1 MSTTT
6 TSTAPTNWSA
16 AIKSNI
22 PNTKI
27 TGKTVHGSTNAGVLH
42 QSAKQTKKT
51 KSSTNNSNSGIADTN
66 TRTTTNH
73 ENKDTFKRPV
83 SANGHKA
90 NSPSSPGS
98 AHHQTKPYN
107 GDEIRSFLRNKMD
120 YYLKKQKTSNSVTVH
135 SPYMHTGSSS
145 TGDSFFADNDN
156 EDDWGTAG
164 SKKKNKKNKKY
175 VILNDVGRFLQNGKK

>member
-1 MSTTT
+1 MSTTA

-16 AIKSNI
+16 VIKSNI
-22 PNTKI
+22 PNTKLN
-27 TGKTVHGSTNAGVLH
+27 GKTTNVTTQAGVLH
-42 QSAKQTKKT
+42 HSVKQTKKT
-51 KSSTNNSNSGIADTN
+51 KSAINNTTSGTTDLN
-66 TRTTTNH
+66 TRNTSL
-73 ENKDTFKRPV
+73 ENKESFKRPN

-98 AHHQTKPYN
+98 AHHQSNAYN
-107 GDEIRSFLRNKMD
+107 SDEIRSFLKGKME

-135 SPYMHTGSSS
+135 SPYMHTASSS
-145 TGDSFFADNDN
+145 TGDSFFGDDDND
-156 EDDWGTAG
+156 DDWGTVG